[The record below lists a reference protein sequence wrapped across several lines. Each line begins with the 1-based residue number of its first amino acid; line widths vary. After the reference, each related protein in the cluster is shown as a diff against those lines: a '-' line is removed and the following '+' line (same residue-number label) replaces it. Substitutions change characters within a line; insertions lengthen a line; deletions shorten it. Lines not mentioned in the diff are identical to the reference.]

1 METCFLQHDEN
12 SVNTSVFATC
22 WPQNTVNTMI
32 LATNGE
38 QHYKYRDIWPAR
50 RQKKRYL
57 IYNYFFCLENLQT
70 CHKHSQTDAFWGPP
84 RVTANDSKHLRF
96 YFFIFF
102 LGGCQCADAFCIDT
116 LLQINDVTRSNF
128 YTERLLCAHA
138 VTQRGLCTETLLQ
151 RGLYTQRFSCK
162 ETFTHRKFY
171 TDALHKDTFAPCSI
185 DAQTL
190 LHADAFT
197 HRRLSGTDIFLH
209 RNLGSFLQ
217 NGIFPSLNINI
228 CTPAFEL

>member
-1 METCFLQHDEN
+1 
-12 SVNTSVFATC
+12 
-22 WPQNTVNTMI
+22 MI

-102 LGGCQCADAFCIDT
+102 WG
-116 LLQINDVTRSNF
+116 
-128 YTERLLCAHA
+128 A
-138 VTQRGLCTETLLQ
+138 VSVL
-151 RGLYTQRFSCK
+151 
-162 ETFTHRKFY
+162 TH
-171 TDALHKDTFAPCSI
+171 FA
-185 DAQTL
+185 
-190 LHADAFT
+190 
-197 HRRLSGTDIFLH
+197 
-209 RNLGSFLQ
+209 
-217 NGIFPSLNINI
+217 
-228 CTPAFEL
+228 

>member
-1 METCFLQHDEN
+1 MQ
-12 SVNTSVFATC
+12 
-22 WPQNTVNTMI
+22 
-32 LATNGE
+32 
-38 QHYKYRDIWPAR
+38 R
-50 RQKKRYL
+50 
-57 IYNYFFCLENLQT
+57 
-70 CHKHSQTDAFWGPP
+70 
-84 RVTANDSKHLRF
+84 
-96 YFFIFF
+96 
-102 LGGCQCADAFCIDT
+102 
-116 LLQINDVTRSNF
+116 NF
-128 YTERLLCAHA
+128 YTQKILH
-138 VTQRGLCTETLLQ
+138 
-151 RGLYTQRFSCK
+151 
-162 ETFTHRKFY
+162 